1 MGELPTDRQ
10 RNGNGCDEGSGN
22 RRDQHERQCTHRAY
36 IILTALDGATDYIQT
51 RGLVELLPERY
62 LKADSSR
69 TQTTHNFSM
78 KNSDAQKFYIVG
90 I

>member
-1 MGELPTDRQ
+1 MDIPLSFLGKYYI
-10 RNGNGCDEGSGN
+10 GSLKESMQN
-22 RRDQHERQCTHRAY
+22 

-62 LKADSSR
+62 LKADSSQ
-69 TQTTHNFSM
+69 TQSTRNFSM
-78 KNSDAQKFYIVG
+78 QNSDAQKFYIVG